1 MARYTAQV
9 SGLVEARA
17 KDALTA
23 LADAASVSFGD
34 ALRTVIDYGLGPAA
48 EHYARA
54 AEIAELAPQAPVT
67 EVVNIETIRA
77 ARRG

>member
-1 MARYTAQV
+1 MAKYGAQV
-9 SGLVEARA
+9 SGLVEPRA

-23 LADAASVSFGD
+23 LADASGVSFGD

-48 EHYARA
+48 EHYARL

-67 EVVNIETIRA
+67 EVTDIETIRA